1 MIFDNKFLLPWRKRE
16 NDKNEDVNYN
26 NYIFSFLAKIM
37 NLYEI
42 ESSDIETSSCN
53 ILKYGFINGHCGLKK
68 FEYDGKY
75 HVGIG
80 TFSGELD
87 ADGYGTDYIITLL
100 NGISER
106 GTIGKDVVVFK
117 WNNIGFSM
125 FPRLEFTA
133 DMLSKADTSIL
144 YNIVYTRVCP
154 IPIVENENEKSS
166 MKEVISSLLKGEI
179 SIFKREQK
187 THGFYDDNKAE
198 SYKKDMLELT
208 SPQSAEYMQNL
219 SRFHDEMIIRLCLEF
234 GVYVSERDK
243 GAQLNNKELD
253 AFKDYCAIS
262 SDDTYCMLKNFAKDC
277 KEVFGIDVKVTP
289 KNFTHTNEDII
300 NESENI
306 EKEDIKGVND
316 NVQSETDI

>member
-26 NYIFSFLAKIM
+26 NYIFSFLSKIM

-42 ESSDIETSSCN
+42 ECDDIETPSYN

-87 ADGYGTDYIITLL
+87 ADGYGKEYIITLL

-106 GTIGKDVVVFK
+106 GTIGKDIVVFK

-154 IPIVENENEKSS
+154 IPIVENENEKAS

-187 THGFYDDNKAE
+187 THGFYDDTKNDA
-198 SYKKDMLELT
+198 YKKDMLELT
-208 SPQSAEYMQNL
+208 SPQSAE
-219 SRFHDEMIIRLCLEF
+219 
-234 GVYVSERDK
+234 
-243 GAQLNNKELD
+243 
-253 AFKDYCAIS
+253 
-262 SDDTYCMLKNFAKDC
+262 
-277 KEVFGIDVKVTP
+277 
-289 KNFTHTNEDII
+289 
-300 NESENI
+300 
-306 EKEDIKGVND
+306 
-316 NVQSETDI
+316 